1 MMGYDLEFAIRSEQR
16 DIDFPIEHHKHI
28 DLPLTASEQWD
39 VRRKGLLSTVGTQ
52 ALDHL
57 LREFG
62 EREVRTKVR
71 SVPSTGLGL
80 SDVGHCVE
88 ISWLS
93 INASQQQFVP
103 PR

>member
-1 MMGYDLEFAIRSEQR
+1 MTLNSPFAAGKETSTC
-16 DIDFPIEHHKHI
+16 PIEHYKHI
-28 DLPLTASEQWD
+28 DLPRTASEQWD
-39 VRRKGLLSTVGTQ
+39 VRRKGLLSTVGTH

-62 EREVRTKVR
+62 VREVRTKVR
-71 SVPSTGLGL
+71 SVPSTGLAVSL
-80 SDVGHCVE
+80 MLVIAVG